1 MKKSNPYITK
11 YQYLK
16 KKEWRYFTMIIKS
29 FFWKKW
35 KLNISMN
42 CRFTKWWKLSTNLWS
57 STERSGTSKRVR
69 QDACTQWP
77 SVALPYPSPYRISR
91 VTNGRDQCIYL
102 FIQWNEILQHN
113 LGSIFW
119 LKLKKKKRLNY
130 KQCCCNKLFISH
142 EYYKQIN
149 WVGGLHV

>member
-1 MKKSNPYITK
+1 
-11 YQYLK
+11 
-16 KKEWRYFTMIIKS
+16 
-29 FFWKKW
+29 
-35 KLNISMN
+35 MN

-102 FIQWNEILQHN
+102 FIQWNKILQHN
-113 LGSIFW
+113 LGSIYR

-149 WVGGLHV
+149 WVGGLHVVTVNDSHHNKNYAGVSGFYS